1 MGFAAEAKSLV
12 GFGAL
17 VDGSKPS
24 VAILGDFVGMKAG
37 VEALPIFGLLFQL
50 EQKLGNGQRKFLR
63 LLDFPA
69 GAGELQHDRIFGK
82 DVSNQSRHENFR
94 RLRSRK
100 GELEK
105 LEKDLARAEFL
116 AEAERRMAG
125 GTPVGNA
132 DHRFETEC
140 REFSIRKA
148 IASQIPGINIDAGR
162 ELEISRELERRA
174 GFGPPQGV
182 LVPMQVFEKR
192 VDIVS
197 TGLPAAGP
205 GSNII
210 ATDFRPDQFI
220 DILRVAMR
228 VRSLGARV
236 LNGLVGNVDIPKLK
250 ASATAYWVA
259 ENAAITASD
268 AQFDK
273 VSLTPKH
280 VGALIEISRNMLLQ
294 SSPDVEAII
303 RDDFAFL
310 LASALDRAGINGA
323 GGDEPSGILTSGSG
337 VTVVDASDAA
347 ALSYANVIGC
357 IAAIAGDNALQGSL
371 GFLTNSGVVAAA
383 CTTLKDAADTAS
395 SFIIPNP
402 GAGVLAGYPLAMSN
416 NVPADLSKGAHVATD
431 LSALIFG
438 DWSQLIIGYWSAFD
452 LLVNPYETTAY
463 TKGNVQVRGM
473 LTADIKIRQPK
484 GFAVLNNVDL

>member
-1 MGFAAEAKSLV
+1 MLNIASLKEARASKTDAIRAIIAKAENEKRDLTELEL
-12 GFGAL
+12 GAF
-17 VDGSKPS
+17 DTG
-24 VAILGDFVGMKAG
+24 
-37 VEALPIFGLLFQL
+37 
-50 EQKLGNGQRKFLR
+50 
-63 LLDFPA
+63 
-69 GAGELQHDRIFGK
+69 
-82 DVSNQSRHENFR
+82 
-94 RLRSRK
+94 K

-105 LEKDLARAEFL
+105 LEKDLGRAEFL
-116 AEAERRMAG
+116 AEMERRMDG
-125 GTPVGNA
+125 GMPVGNA
-132 DHRFETEC
+132 DKRFEVEC
-140 REFSIRKA
+140 RSYSLLRA
-148 IASQIPGINIDAGR
+148 IASQVPGLNVDAGR

-174 GFGPPQGV
+174 GFGPPQGL
-182 LVPMQVFEKR
+182 LVPMTVFEKR
-192 VDIVS
+192 APADIVS

-210 ATDFRPDQFI
+210 ATDYRPDQFI

-236 LNGLVGNVDIPKLK
+236 LTGLIGNLDIPKLK
-250 ASATAYWVA
+250 ASATAFWVR
-259 ENAAITASD
+259 ENDAITQSD

-294 SSPDVEAII
+294 SSPDVEGII
-303 RDDFAFL
+303 RDDFAQL
-310 LASALDRAGINGA
+310 LASALDRAAIL
-323 GGDEPSGILTSGSG
+323 GGGSDEPSGILASGSG
-337 VTVVDASDAA
+337 VTVVDATDAA
-347 ALSYANVIGC
+347 ALTYLNVIGC
-357 IAAIAGDNALQGSL
+357 ITAVAGSNALQGSL
-371 GFLTNSGVVAAA
+371 GFLTNSGVVSAA

-395 SFIIPNP
+395 SFIMPNP
-402 GAGVLAGYPLAMSN
+402 GAGTLAGYPLAMSN
-416 NVPADLSKGAHVATD
+416 NVPSDLSKGAHGGTD

-484 GFAVLNNVDL
+484 AFAVLDNVDL